1 MHLKSGELVTIFDNV
16 TNLIEKE
23 IPAQGVNLSDNVTNL
38 EKVAQYCE
46 DIYVNSKEQ
55 NKTHLLNE
63 TKGFTTQALAS
74 VAYQINMLANS
85 FIDLLEGQSSLI
97 EDMGN
102 SMSNLA
108 HEVSIHKEKV
118 IINKANELLISL

>member
-1 MHLKSGELVTIFDNV
+1 MQLKSGELVTIFDNV
-16 TNLIEKE
+16 THLIEKE
-23 IPAQGVNLSDNVTNL
+23 IPAQGVSLSDNVTNL

-46 DIYVNSKEQ
+46 DIYVNSKEP

-85 FIDLLEGQSSLI
+85 FIGLLDSQSSLI
-97 EDMGN
+97 DDMGN

-118 IINKANELLISL
+118 KSNNFEYAL